1 MVKDHRKKG
10 IERKVFTIKN
20 FERTEKSVEQN
31 DRFIV
36 SYTRFFE
43 LWISV
48 FMGTTFLNH
57 DEGSKMA

>member
-1 MVKDHRKKG
+1 MVKDHRKKRY
-10 IERKVFTIKN
+10 RKEGFTMKN

-43 LWISV
+43 L
-48 FMGTTFLNH
+48 
-57 DEGSKMA
+57 